1 MSYQL
6 QIGENEVFGKK
17 KFVNA
22 KGNTECVEFVRQAT
36 NAPQTTKWVRG
47 RLVKSFSSGELPRG
61 TAIATF
67 DDNGNYP
74 TDTLG
79 RHAAIYLSHNS
90 EGIEVLDQWNSQGE
104 VLKRLI
110 RFHRP
115 PGTKRSN
122 DADTFYVI
130 E

>member
-6 QIGENEVFGKK
+6 TIDEKAVFGKK
-17 KFVNA
+17 KFVNV
-22 KGNTECVEFVRQAT
+22 KGHSECVEFIRQAT
-36 NAPQTTKWVRG
+36 DAPETARWVRG
-47 RLVKSFSSGELPRG
+47 RLVKSFKPGELPRG

-67 DDNGNYP
+67 DDKGKYP
-74 TDTLG
+74 ADALG
-79 RHAAIYLSHNS
+79 RHAAIYLSHSND
-90 EGIEVLDQWNSQGE
+90 GIEVLDQWNSQGE
-104 VLKRLI
+104 VLNRTI
-110 RFHRP
+110 RFHQP

>member
-6 QIGENEVFGKK
+6 NIDEKSVYGKK
-17 KFVNA
+17 KFANS
-22 KGNTECVEFVRQAT
+22 KGHTECVDFIRQAT
-36 NAPQTTKWVRG
+36 DAPGTPKWIRG
-47 RLVKSFSSGELPRG
+47 RLIKSFKAGELQRG

-67 DDNGNYP
+67 DDNGKYP
-74 TDTLG
+74 TDSLG
-79 RHAAIYLSHNS
+79 RHAAIYLSHTN

-104 VLKRLI
+104 VLKRTI

-115 PGTKRSN
+115 EGTKRSN

>member
-1 MSYQL
+1 MAYQL
-6 QIGENEVFGKK
+6 NVDENSVYGKK
-17 KFVNA
+17 KFVNS
-22 KGNTECVEFVRQAT
+22 KGHTECVEFIRQAT
-36 NAPQTTKWVRG
+36 DAPETPKWVRG
-47 RLVKSFSSGELPRG
+47 RLVKSFKAGELQRG

-67 DDNGNYP
+67 DEKGKYP
-74 TDTLG
+74 TDSLG
-79 RHAAIYLSHNS
+79 RHAAIYLSHNN

-104 VLKRLI
+104 VLKRTI

-115 PGTKRSN
+115 AATKRSN